1 MEPNAIASALS
12 DFGTVM
18 TNVVSIITGNAIIFT
33 MFAGGLLS
41 VGAKVFKRIKN
52 AVK

>member
-1 MEPNAIASALS
+1 MEVSTFTTYLNNFVDVLKEVG
-12 DFGTVM
+12 DFISESSVLM
-18 TNVVSIITGNAIIFT
+18 T
-33 MFAGGLLS
+33 MFCGGLMV